1 MLFLN
6 KYLQLII
13 SLMLLSMSLLAGP
26 VEPPAPFGEMGS
38 AMYSINDICERL
50 KSGAEPQL
58 TPLGGPASGPGASN
72 RCTLNDVMAV
82 APKKDI
88 ASGAQASEVLFGK
101 SYWSL
106 RAESWGKQIGT
117 MVNQGAQIYVP
128 GVTDQLIAAGYHN
141 GLGVV
146 QGDADLIAANL
157 KAGVDIFGVLGSY
170 NPQVASG
177 DVQASEVLE
186 GKTFSNAQG
195 TDFTGTM
202 PHQGA
207 QTYVPSAQ
215 DQKIVAGYHDGQ
227 GVVKGDKNLKA
238 SNILKGMELFGIA
251 GEYEP
256 PLPPSLSGTAVLADV
271 LIGKTFSSSQGLNL
285 EGTMVNQGAKN
296 YLPSKT
302 AQPIAA
308 GYHDGTGVVEG
319 DVNLVSGNVK
329 SGVEIFGVLGD
340 SNVVDTSSGDAVSG
354 ELVSGKKAWVDGVEV
369 TGNLVAQSLSDTS
382 TTVVAGVYAATTLEA
397 VDTDLLSS
405 NVKSGVEIFG
415 VSGDANVVDT
425 SSGDALD
432 SEILTGKK
440 AWVGGVEVTGTGQLA
455 TVPSPVPKT
464 GQITLY
470 ATGDDGDNQ
479 RGVTTSSRFTDQG
492 DGTVLDNLT
501 GLIWLK
507 KANCIGTDNST
518 FDTDN
523 TGGDGQVYWQTA
535 LDFVADLNTTPVNCG
550 VTQTDWRLPN
560 LRELQSLIDY
570 GQYGPALPTGHPFLD
585 VQSDYYWSATTYASV
600 TSYAWGVYLYRG
612 GVGYDDKTTATGYV
626 WPVRGGQ

>member
-1 MLFLN
+1 MSDDKVIKILSRGRNHMRYFNPALSWMFL
-6 KYLQLII
+6 
-13 SLMLLSMSLLAGP
+13 SVPLLAGP

-50 KSGAEPQL
+50 KSGVEPQL
-58 TPLGGPASGPGASN
+58 TPFGGPTSGPGASS

-82 APKKDI
+82 APKQDV
-88 ASGAQASEVLFGK
+88 ANGAQASEVLSGK

-106 RAESWGKQIGT
+106 QAKSWGKQIGT

-141 GLGVV
+141 GLGVI

-195 TDFTGTM
+195 TDLTGTM
-202 PHQGA
+202 PNQGA
-207 QTYVPSAQ
+207 QIYMPNAE
-215 DQKIVAGYHDGQ
+215 DQVIAAGYHDGQ

-238 SNILKGMELFGIA
+238 SNILKGMELFGIV

-256 PLPPSLSGTAVLADV
+256 PIPPSPSGTAVPAEV
-271 LIGKTFSSSQGLNL
+271 LVGKTFSSSQGMGLV
-285 EGTMVNQGAKN
+285 GTMVNQGAIN
-296 YLPSKT
+296 YIPSAT
-302 AQPIAA
+302 DQLIAA
-308 GYHDGTGVVEG
+308 GYYNGSGVVKG
-319 DVNLVSGNVK
+319 DANLVSGNVK
-329 SGVEIFGVLGD
+329 NGV
-340 SNVVDTSSGDAVSG
+340 T
-354 ELVSGKKAWVDGVEV
+354 
-369 TGNLVAQSLSDTS
+369 
-382 TTVVAGVYAATTLEA
+382 
-397 VDTDLLSS
+397 
-405 NVKSGVEIFG
+405 IFG

-440 AWVGGVEVTGTGQLA
+440 AWVGGIEVTGTGQLA
-455 TVPSPVPKT
+455 TVPSLVPKT
-464 GQITLY
+464 GQTISY
-470 ATGDDGDNQ
+470 ATGDDGDHQ
-479 RGVTTSSRFTDQG
+479 RGVTTSPRFTDQG

-518 FDTDN
+518 FDTDG
-523 TGGDGQVYWQTA
+523 TGGDGKVYWQTA

-550 VTQTDWRLPN
+550 VSQTDWRLPN
-560 LRELQSLIDY
+560 RKELLSLIDL
-570 GQYGPALPTGHPFLD
+570 GEFNPALPSGHLFLD
-585 VQSDYYWSATTYASV
+585 VQSFYYWSATTRASATSNAWNV
-600 TSYAWGVYLYRG
+600 TFSDGHAGNVN
-612 GVGYDDKTTATGYV
+612 KATNAYYV